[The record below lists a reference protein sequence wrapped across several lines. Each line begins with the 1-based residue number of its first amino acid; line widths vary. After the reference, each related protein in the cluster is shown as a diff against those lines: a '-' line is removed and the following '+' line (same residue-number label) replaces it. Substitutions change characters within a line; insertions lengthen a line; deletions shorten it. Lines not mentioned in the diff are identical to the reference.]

1 MLLAAAA
8 ACNPFES
15 ESADQTEV
23 PPTASAVAQEERS
36 PVATAEATT
45 AAVATETPAPP
56 KVSPTPSP
64 ETAPPVP
71 TETPT
76 PSLAPEPTSAVHL
89 YIPTA
94 GVDDAT
100 PTAAARAEPT
110 PQDLLAERLRQFV
123 QEGIRKE
130 FPDAEAQPV
139 HVFPL
144 GLSDATGDFWGAVTD
159 GPQPARITA
168 DDEAVNFF
176 HFAAVYRLAEGD
188 VWTEVDRLEIE
199 TAPQR
204 PLVDL
209 TPTGWALPNGVPA
222 AWITVRGG
230 TGAHAG
236 TLDIIRFDGET
247 LRTELSWLSSGPT
260 RARLRTWT
268 ATGR

>member
-1 MLLAAAA
+1 MMRARWLWPALACLTLLVVVA
-8 ACNPFES
+8 ACDPIEPES
-15 ESADQTEV
+15 SDQ
-23 PPTASAVAQEERS
+23 
-36 PVATAEATT
+36 
-45 AAVATETPAPP
+45 TPAPRETQQVQSP
-56 KVSPTPSP
+56 APTPEPTVVAELTEPPASPSISPTPSP
-64 ETAPPVP
+64 DPVSP
-71 TETPT
+71 ALTETPT
-76 PSLAPEPTSAVHL
+76 PSLAPEPTTAVHL

-123 QEGIRKE
+123 QEGIRQE

-144 GLSDATGDFWGAVTD
+144 GLSDATGEFWGAVTD

-204 PLVDL
+204 TLVEL
-209 TPTGWALPNGVPA
+209 TADGMGDCPTARRRRGSRSAAAPA
-222 AWITVRGG
+222 RMPERWT
-230 TGAHAG
+230 
-236 TLDIIRFDGET
+236 
-247 LRTELSWLSSGPT
+247 SSGLM
-260 RARLRTWT
+260 ARRS
-268 ATGR
+268 ARSSHG